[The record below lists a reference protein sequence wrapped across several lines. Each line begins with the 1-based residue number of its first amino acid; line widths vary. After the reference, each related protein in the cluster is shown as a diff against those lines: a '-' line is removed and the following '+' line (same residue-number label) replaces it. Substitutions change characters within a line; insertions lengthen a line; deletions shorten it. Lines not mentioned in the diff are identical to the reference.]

1 MAAGFAPWRL
11 FALPPPANERG
22 SDDDD
27 EDDQECQ
34 QELGHAGLHVF
45 SASMLIEKGGAVLER
60 RQAASSP
67 IDYPCTLHPSIA
79 RGEFMAKPNYSFQ
92 KKQRELAAK
101 KKREEKQQRRQQKK
115 EEETPPPAEG

>member
-1 MAAGFAPWRL
+1 MAAGCGAGRL
-11 FALPPPANERG
+11 FALAPPADERG

-34 QELGHAGLHVF
+34 QELGHAGLRVF
-45 SASMLIEKGGAVLER
+45 RASLVVPNRLSLTR
-60 RQAASSP
+60 
-67 IDYPCTLHPSIA
+67 HPSIA

-115 EEETPPPAEG
+115 EEETPPPTEG